1 MPMKLLRGLAEVPYF
16 ADGSVAAI
24 GNFDGVHLGH
34 QALLAA
40 LRAQADAL
48 QLPMVALVFEPQ
60 PAEYFR
66 GLQAPARLTTLRE
79 KSQVLQSCGVDYLC
93 CLKFNEA
100 FALLSAEDFAERYF
114 FSWLH
119 AKYLLIGED
128 FRFGY
133 KRLGDIQ
140 LLKLLGEKEGCS
152 VETFPDFSVNHHR
165 VSSTKIREAL
175 AQGQLE
181 YASALL
187 GRTFNLCGRVVK
199 GNERGRQWGIPTA
212 NLTMHRLALPLKGV
226 FCVKVRRA
234 SGEWLEG
241 VANIGSRPTVDGT
254 KNILE
259 IHLFDFDGDLYGE
272 MLQVFFLHK
281 LRDEVR
287 FSSIEALIKQIHED
301 IAVAKAQFCKR
312 RFELNA
318 LTE

>member
-1 MPMKLLRGLAEVPYF
+1 MKLLRGLTEVPYF
-16 ADGSVAAI
+16 ANGSVAAI

-34 QALLAA
+34 QALLAT

-48 QLPMVALVFEPQ
+48 QLPMAVLVFEPQ

-66 GLQAPARLTTLRE
+66 GPQAPARLTSLRE
-79 KSQVLQSCGVDYLC
+79 KTEVLKSCAVDYLC

-100 FALLSAEDFAERYF
+100 FASLPAEDFVQRYF

-119 AKYLLIGED
+119 AKYVLIGED

-133 KRLGDIQ
+133 KRLGDVQ
-140 LLKLLGEKEGCS
+140 LLQRLGGNQGCV
-152 VETFPDFSVNHHR
+152 VETFPDFSINHHR

-175 AQGQLE
+175 AQGHLE
-181 YASALL
+181 HACALL
-187 GRTFNLCGRVVK
+187 GRTFSLCGRVVK

-234 SGEWLEG
+234 TGEWLTG
-241 VANIGSRPTVDGT
+241 VANLGSRPTVDGT

-259 IHLFDFDGDLYGE
+259 IHLFDFDGNLYGE

-287 FSSIEALIKQIHED
+287 FSSVETLIKQIHDD
-301 IAVAKAQFCKR
+301 IAAAKAQFRTC
-312 RFELNA
+312 RFEFN
-318 LTE
+318 LTD